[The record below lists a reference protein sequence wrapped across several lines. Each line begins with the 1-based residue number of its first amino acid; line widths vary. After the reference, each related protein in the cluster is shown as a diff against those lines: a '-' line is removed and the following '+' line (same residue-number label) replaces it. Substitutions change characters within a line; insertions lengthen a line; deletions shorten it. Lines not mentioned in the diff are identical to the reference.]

1 MWVKIFFHIFFLLF
15 SVSFVLFRG
24 KNKHISSLLYI
35 VWKAGDGFD
44 CHRGVRGW
52 TIAVTIT
59 KRMQYIFRLLIFP
72 SSYFP
77 AHIPLNML
85 NHPRFN
91 NTSQNELTTDIF
103 WSSFLFVCSSHSAM
117 SLKLVSNSH
126 PSPTACFKRIWKNIS
141 NVYLR
146 TSNSSEDWHKT
157 LSRWKV

>member
-1 MWVKIFFHIFFLLF
+1 MGQDFFLIFYF
-15 SVSFVLFRG
+15 SRPVCFVLFRG
-24 KNKHISSLLYI
+24 KNKHNFSLLYT
-35 VWKAGDGFD
+35 VWKARGGFD
-44 CHRGVRGW
+44 CNRGVRDW
-52 TIAVTIT
+52 TMAVTIT